1 MVIRFFGGNCY
12 GTKEDALIQTLLE
25 TAESLCQDIVR
36 TNSDE
41 MEVLMDCSNDFLE

>member
-1 MVIRFFGGNCY
+1 MAK
-12 GTKEDALIQTLLE
+12 GTKYSQQFKEDALIQTLLE
-25 TAESLCQDIVR
+25 TAESLCKDIVR